1 MVSCTSKRVGTNGKK
16 SLSLGEKSIAEGNA
30 QADEEKVFRQR
41 KRPVVAAE
49 CRFCGAKS
57 SGTLEIT
64 MSSQAPFRA
73 LVVLRAALYSS
84 AFVLLWAW
92 LAASVQPLD
101 ARLPF
106 TLPVWVR
113 PLGWA
118 LVLAGALLALW
129 CVGTFVARGRGTP
142 APFDPPREFV
152 AAGPYRYVRNPMY
165 IGGFGVL
172 LGAGLALQSPSILG
186 LAFLFLLLVH
196 LLVLLYEE
204 PSLARRFGDPYLRYK
219 SSVRRWLPRSRRAA

>member
-1 MVSCTSKRVGTNGKK
+1 LSK
-16 SLSLGEKSIAEGNA
+16 LS
-30 QADEEKVFRQR
+30 R
-41 KRPVVAAE
+41 
-49 CRFCGAKS
+49 
-57 SGTLEIT
+57 
-64 MSSQAPFRA
+64 M

-106 TLPVWVR
+106 TIPVWAR

-118 LVLAGALLALW
+118 LVLAGALVALW
-129 CVGTFVARGRGTP
+129 CITTFVARGRGTP

-165 IGGFGVL
+165 IGGFAVL
-172 LGAGLALQSPSILG
+172 LGAGLVVQSPSVIG
-186 LAFLFLLLVH
+186 LALLFLLLVH

-204 PSLARRFGDPYLRYK
+204 PVLASRFGDPYLRYK
-219 SSVRRWLPRSRRAA
+219 SSVHRWLPRLARS

>member
-1 MVSCTSKRVGTNGKK
+1 MS
-16 SLSLGEKSIAEGNA
+16 
-30 QADEEKVFRQR
+30 
-41 KRPVVAAE
+41 
-49 CRFCGAKS
+49 
-57 SGTLEIT
+57 TLEPLRI
-64 MSSQAPFRA
+64 
-73 LVVLRAALYSS
+73 LVVLRAALYAS

-106 TLPVWVR
+106 AIPAWAR

-118 LVLAGALLALW
+118 LALAGALLALW
-129 CVGTFVARGRGTP
+129 CIATFVARGRGTP

-172 LGAGLALQSPSILG
+172 LGAGLALRSPAIVG
-186 LAFLFLLLVH
+186 LAFVFLLLTH

-204 PSLARRFGDPYLRYK
+204 PALTRRFGDPYRQYK
-219 SSVRRWLPRSRRAA
+219 SSVHRWLPH